1 MQTTTPKEDESVD
14 EGTVLQQDPA
24 GGTKQPKGTTITLT
38 IAVGPDTVDAPNFKN
53 MTMDKARQAAEDAGL
68 KVVEAE
74 SKYSEDVAEGKI
86 ISQSPAAGDPVK
98 PGTTIEVVTSRGSEL
113 TTVPN
118 VIGMTEEEAIDKLQ
132 SEGFGADVKA
142 REYSDKQG
150 EGRVMKQDPLN
161 DKVKPGATVQIT
173 ISKGPEPEPEPDPKP
188 EQPTEPRHDRPRHQL
203 ILVAPPIR
211 ARAAA
216 AAAAAPPTRATR
228 AATPAPPP
236 LPPTRIA

>member
-1 MQTTTPKEDESVD
+1 M
-14 EGTVLQQDPA
+14 LQQDPA

-53 MTMDKARQAAEDAGL
+53 MTMDEARQAAEDAGL

-132 SEGFGADVKA
+132 SEASV
-142 REYSDKQG
+142 
-150 EGRVMKQDPLN
+150 
-161 DKVKPGATVQIT
+161 
-173 ISKGPEPEPEPDPKP
+173 
-188 EQPTEPRHDRPRHQL
+188 PT
-203 ILVAPPIR
+203 
-211 ARAAA
+211 
-216 AAAAAPPTRATR
+216 
-228 AATPAPPP
+228 
-236 LPPTRIA
+236 

>member
-1 MQTTTPKEDESVD
+1 M
-14 EGTVLQQDPA
+14 LQQDPA
-24 GGTKQPKGTTITLT
+24 GGTKQQKGATITLT

-53 MTMDKARQAAEDAGL
+53 MTMDGARQAAEDAGL

-118 VIGMTEEEAIDKLQ
+118 VIGMTEEQAIDKLQ

-173 ISKGPEPEPEPDPKP
+173 ISKGPEPEPEPEPEPAQPSNPGTTDPGTTNP
-188 EQPTEPRHDRPRHQL
+188 GGTTDPGTGGGSGSGGTTDPGNQGGDTG
-203 ILVAPPIR
+203 
-211 ARAAA
+211 
-216 AAAAAPPTRATR
+216 TT
-228 AATPAPPP
+228 TPSAN
-236 LPPTRIA
+236 

>member
-1 MQTTTPKEDESVD
+1 M
-14 EGTVLQQDPA
+14 
-24 GGTKQPKGTTITLT
+24 
-38 IAVGPDTVDAPNFKN
+38 
-53 MTMDKARQAAEDAGL
+53 
-68 KVVEAE
+68 EAE

-113 TTVPN
+113 TT
-118 VIGMTEEEAIDKLQ
+118 GAQRHWHDRGAAIDKLQ

-173 ISKGPEPEPEPDPKP
+173 ISKGPEPGARTGTGTRPAV
-188 EQPTEPRHDRPRHQL
+188 EPRHHRSGHH
-203 ILVAPPIR
+203 
-211 ARAAA
+211 
-216 AAAAAPPTRATR
+216 
-228 AATPAPPP
+228 
-236 LPPTRIA
+236 